1 MVSGHFLL
9 IPLAVFACAMAPAQA
24 PRPLVET
31 TNIVPDTPSSA
42 PAAVEAPAPPLTP
55 ERRGDILMA
64 RKMYRE
70 AVETYRQAPL
80 DSPVIWNKIG
90 IAYHQMMQLDNAK
103 KHYERAVKM
112 NPKYSEAINNL
123 GTVYYAKKSYRRR
136 PPATTTRRSRL
147 RRNRRRSG
155 ATWAPRISRARST
168 RKRSRPT
175 RRRFRSTPRCS
186 STATRTGCCYRSAA

>member
-1 MVSGHFLL
+1 
-9 IPLAVFACAMAPAQA
+9 MAPAQA

-31 TNIVPDTPSSA
+31 TNIVPDTPSNA

-70 AVETYRQAPL
+70 AIETYRQAPL
-80 DSPVIWNKIG
+80 DSPIIWNKIG

-103 KHYERAVKM
+103 KHYERAIKM

-123 GTVYYAKKSYRRR
+123 GTVYYAKKSYRK
-136 PPATTTRRSRL
+136 AAGYYNKAL
-147 RRNRRRSG
+147 KM
-155 ATWAPRISRARST
+155 APESASIWSNLG
-168 RKRSRPT
+168 
-175 RRRFRSTPRCS
+175 
-186 STATRTGCCYRSAA
+186 TA